1 METKELIEKTKN
13 NFSDIF
19 SERINSGEI
28 LLEEIKFEND
38 GSSRITFSFFE
49 RNKADTGFLPQLQ
62 PTLVK
67 VYKILHVDKDGKIE
81 KIENYD

>member
-49 RNKADTGFLPQLQ
+49 KNKANAGLLPQLQ

>member
-49 RNKADTGFLPQLQ
+49 KNKANAGLLPQLQ

-67 VYKILHVDKDGKIE
+67 VYKVLHVDKDGKIE